1 MQPRNYG
8 MRWKNL
14 LVLLL
19 LLPAISACSILQKP
33 EPEVVVRTKIVE
45 KKIPLQTS
53 PKPISLNHPDM
64 YVVTAENW
72 DEFIE
77 KFKKDNGQEWVF
89 YAISVRGYETLS
101 LNIAEMRRY
110 LEQQKSIILYYE
122 QAITGTPEEDVPV
135 EDSSIE

>member
-1 MQPRNYG
+1 MKWR
-8 MRWKNL
+8 NL
-14 LVLLL
+14 LVPLL

-33 EPEVVVRTKIVE
+33 EPEVVIRTKVVE

-53 PKPISLNHPDM
+53 PKPISLNHPQM

-72 DEFIE
+72 DTFIE
-77 KFKKDNGQEWVF
+77 DFKKDNGQEWVF

-122 QAITGTPEEDVPV
+122 QAIAGPPEEVKPV
-135 EDSSIE
+135 EGEDTE